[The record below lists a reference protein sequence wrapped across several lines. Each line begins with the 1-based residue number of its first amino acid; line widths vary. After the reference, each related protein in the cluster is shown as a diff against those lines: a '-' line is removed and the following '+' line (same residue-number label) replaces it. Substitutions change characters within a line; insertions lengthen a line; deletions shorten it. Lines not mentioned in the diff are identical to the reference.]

1 MLAWIVF
8 AATAPALLCF
18 GSSAFLAFREKSH
31 WTWFAAFGF
40 IAGYGGIHMLS
51 VIGVWRLAAHG

>member
-8 AATAPALLCF
+8 AAAAPALLCF
-18 GSSAFLAFREKSH
+18 GSAAFLAFKERAQ
-31 WTWFAAFGF
+31 WIWFAGLGLV
-40 IAGYGGIHMLS
+40 AGCGGIHMLN